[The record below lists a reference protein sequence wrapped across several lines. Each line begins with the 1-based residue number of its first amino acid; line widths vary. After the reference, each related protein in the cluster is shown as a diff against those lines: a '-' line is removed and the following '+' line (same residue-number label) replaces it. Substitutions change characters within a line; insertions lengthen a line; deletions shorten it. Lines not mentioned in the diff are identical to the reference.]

1 MKFIHSNYNAAA
13 ADGSIQND
21 FNSISP
27 TSTFLGCD
35 VSEDDAARK
44 ILALHFKDHAG
55 TSAANSAEIVYLEVN
70 DSKVKEA
77 LKDISEFF
85 SLSKQAFLDIADANF
100 TQSKISKH
108 IVGIAPAPFT
118 VTPVNSGGTTITTIA
133 KTGTF
138 LFDLASANANLE
150 SSAEVGTTCQFTLT
164 LIGDGTGGPQ
174 SFTRSSAISGD
185 EADGT
190 TAISTASGNVTDIA
204 DLSDFDPDD
213 AGTDDLKVLVTL
225 TTPGGG
231 SRSVSATID
240 FTDA

>member
-21 FNSISP
+21 FNTISP

-35 VSEDDAARK
+35 VSEDDASRK

-55 TSAANSAEIVYLEVN
+55 SISADSSEILFLEVN

-77 LKDISEFF
+77 LTDISRFF
-85 SLSKQAFLDIADANF
+85 SNSKGSFLDIADAAFINKKV
-100 TQSKISKH
+100 SPH

-118 VTPVNSGGTTITTIA
+118 VTAVNSGGATITTIA

-138 LFDLASANANLE
+138 RFDLASANSDLD
-150 SSAEVGTTCQFTLT
+150 SSAEVGTTCQFSLS
-164 LIGDGTGGPQ
+164 LVGSGTGDDQ
-174 SFTRSSAISGD
+174 TFTRSSAISGN

-190 TAISTASGNVTDIA
+190 TLISTASGNATNVA
-204 DLSDFDPDD
+204 DLSDFDPDN
-213 AGTDDLKVLVTL
+213 GGSDDLKATVTL

-231 SRSVSATID
+231 SRSVSTTID
-240 FTDA
+240 FTDS

>member
-1 MKFIHSNYNAAA
+1 MKFIHSNYNAAT

-21 FNSISP
+21 FNSVSP
-27 TSTFLGCD
+27 ISTFLGCD
-35 VSEDDAARK
+35 VSADDNDRK

-55 TSAANSAEIVYLEVN
+55 TNAADSAEVVYLEVN

-77 LKDISEFF
+77 LEDITRFF
-85 SLSKQAFLDIADANF
+85 SLSKQSFLDLFDAEF
-100 TQSKISKH
+100 SYAKVSEH

-118 VTPVNSGGTTITTIA
+118 VTPVNSSGTTITTIA

-138 LFDLASANANLE
+138 RFDLKSTNTDLD

-164 LIGDGTGGPQ
+164 LIGTGTGDPQ
-174 SFTRSSAISGD
+174 SFTRTSAISGN

-190 TAISTASGNVTDIA
+190 TAISTASGNDTDIA
-204 DLSDFDPDD
+204 DLSDFDPDN
-213 AGTDDLKVLVTL
+213 GGSDDLKVLVTL

-240 FTDA
+240 FTDS